1 MPTAPHGPSGLAEGV
16 WGIPPRE
23 KKDPRTLAKK
33 GVYQVRFFSSRR
45 YELLYRT
52 RPTRSGKNPTQQGA
66 PPRCSAVCRMV
77 LKNTQALGSFAE
89 LRPFARGPSDYNND
103 AMVYTYIDLT
113 HASRGLSKASSA
125 MDMIALWASSWARH
139 GWTPRLLTRED
150 VERDPGYRAFERLAN
165 ETATMVSK
173 SRHGGKTT
181 SADSTF
187 RLRGLTQFYAKAV
200 AGAGVLTDSD
210 VINYGLT
217 PQDVRGATRGVP
229 NVSKVVV
236 IHDARNC
243 EEVSLSAAKA
253 HIPRYYFRPEG
264 YADSMERSSLGT
276 IQARAP
282 IACVKTNNGLTSGS
296 GQAYLRLIDAMLSF
310 QRKALEQPV
319 KNANLIAMMTEMRL
333 LNMLGPKH
341 AGLFRSSEPMVRT
354 NWAARFYANPP
365 VASNALLAV
374 APLCVTFNAVNGAWR
389 RAKTVHYYGSGIA
402 NWVRAMCSETAT
414 DALSTAQQRR
424 AWKVAGVCDKRGPRA
439 KLVRFLRDPMQMPQQ
454 KSTVTSLPATL

>member
-1 MPTAPHGPSGLAEGV
+1 VL
-16 WGIPPRE
+16 R
-23 KKDPRTLAKK
+23 
-33 GVYQVRFFSSRR
+33 SSRCVDD
-45 YELLYRT
+45 
-52 RPTRSGKNPTQQGA
+52 RPPAATPDAVVQQGA

-210 VINYGLT
+210 TWRAQRLECGRDPRRKEL
-217 PQDVRGATRGVP
+217 RGGQPERRQGSHP
-229 NVSKVVV
+229 K
-236 IHDARNC
+236 IL
-243 EEVSLSAAKA
+243 LSARGLRGLDGKEQPGD
-253 HIPRYYFRPEG
+253 HP
-264 YADSMERSSLGT
+264 S
-276 IQARAP
+276 ARAH
-282 IACVKTNNGLTSGS
+282 S
-296 GQAYLRLIDAMLSF
+296 LRQDQQWADVWERPSISPFDRCDA
-310 QRKALEQPV
+310 Q
-319 KNANLIAMMTEMRL
+319 
-333 LNMLGPKH
+333 
-341 AGLFRSSEPMVRT
+341 
-354 NWAARFYANPP
+354 
-365 VASNALLAV
+365 
-374 APLCVTFNAVNGAWR
+374 
-389 RAKTVHYYGSGIA
+389 
-402 NWVRAMCSETAT
+402 
-414 DALSTAQQRR
+414 
-424 AWKVAGVCDKRGPRA
+424 
-439 KLVRFLRDPMQMPQQ
+439 
-454 KSTVTSLPATL
+454 LPA